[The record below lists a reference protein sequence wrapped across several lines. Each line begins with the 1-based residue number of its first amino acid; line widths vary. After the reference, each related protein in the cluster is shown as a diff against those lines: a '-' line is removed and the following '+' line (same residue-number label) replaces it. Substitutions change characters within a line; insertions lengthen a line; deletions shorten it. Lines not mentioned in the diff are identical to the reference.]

1 MRRYC
6 SPPMAGWRPTAG
18 PAHSIRPER
27 LAASA
32 RSCQLESWAG
42 PTSSVHPAAL
52 AGWPEETGLAVPF
65 GLGFMV
71 LPAERPDIGKRRLA
85 LVSHRVYMVVLEPEA
100 PPAVRALRSCK
111 GRHRAKVQSAAQLC
125 AQVTP
130 EVLDAVDR
138 NTVVQDSLQE
148 GVPAEFSGELY
159 WYRAASYDLAHL
171 AGVGMAPAPGEQVT
185 DDDEVSS
192 LRTRRALP
200 DGHRR
205 QGICRVGLEAF
216 QRPTGLLHG
225 APRALC
231 GKLEAVDKRHSGL
244 WGKSTC
250 KADHAE
256 LVAPVA
262 PLPRAQLP
270 LVQLVDIGPGLALL
284 ARGLAQ
290 LAEV

>member
-1 MRRYC
+1 
-6 SPPMAGWRPTAG
+6 
-18 PAHSIRPER
+18 
-27 LAASA
+27 
-32 RSCQLESWAG
+32 
-42 PTSSVHPAAL
+42 
-52 AGWPEETGLAVPF
+52 
-65 GLGFMV
+65 
-71 LPAERPDIGKRRLA
+71 
-85 LVSHRVYMVVLEPEA
+85 
-100 PPAVRALRSCK
+100 
-111 GRHRAKVQSAAQLC
+111 
-125 AQVTP
+125 VTP

-148 GVPAEFSGELY
+148 GVLAEFSGELY

-171 AGVGMAPAPGEQVT
+171 AGVGMAPAPGEDVT

-200 DGHRR
+200 DGHRGE
-205 QGICRVGLEAF
+205 GICRVGLEALE
-216 QRPTGLLHG
+216 RPTGLLHG

-231 GKLEAVDKRHSGL
+231 GQLEAVDKRHTGL

-262 PLPRAQLP
+262 PLPRAQLL

-290 LAEV
+290 LAEVRALCELDQRGFAAWCL